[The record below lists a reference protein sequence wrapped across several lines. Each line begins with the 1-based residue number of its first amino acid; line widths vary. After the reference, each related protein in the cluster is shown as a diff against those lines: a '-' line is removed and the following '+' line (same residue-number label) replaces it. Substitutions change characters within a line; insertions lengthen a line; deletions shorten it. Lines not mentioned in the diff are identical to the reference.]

1 MEDDDRDGGPRIASY
16 VAVGDSFTEGLGDAA
31 ADGSLIGW
39 ADRLAGHL
47 AERCPQTAFT
57 YANLAVRGMV
67 IDEIV
72 EGQVPRA
79 RAFHPDLITFCAGGN
94 DLLRPGGDPDRI
106 ADRYERAVAELV
118 LGAGTVVLFTGF
130 DTRGIPVLRRL
141 RGKIATYTAHVR
153 AIADRHGC
161 PVVDLWS
168 MEAVRDRRAW
178 TDDRL
183 HLSPYG
189 HTHVALRAAEL
200 LAPRPRTGTRVTARP
215 MAQAPLPVTRRG
227 DDLQW
232 AREHFV
238 PWVGRRLFG
247 GPTTDDA
254 RPKRPD
260 LLPL

>member
-1 MEDDDRDGGPRIASY
+1 MEEKDPDGGPRIASY
-16 VAVGDSFTEGLGDAA
+16 VAVGDSFTEGLGDEA

-47 AERCPQTAFT
+47 AERCPQTAFS
-57 YANLAVRGMV
+57 YANLAVRGTV

-79 RAFHPDLITFCAGGN
+79 RAFRPDLVTFCAGGN

-118 LGAGTVVLFTGF
+118 PGAGTVVLFTGF
-130 DTRGIPVLRRL
+130 DTRGIPLLRRL

-153 AIADRHGC
+153 AIADRYGC

-168 MEAVRDRRAW
+168 MEEVRDRRAW

-183 HLSPYG
+183 HLSSYG

-200 LAPRPRTGTRVTARP
+200 LAPRPPGGTTALRP
-215 MAQAPLPVTRRG
+215 AGPSRMPATRRS

-232 AREHFV
+232 ACEHFV

-247 GPTTDDA
+247 GLPADDA

-260 LLPL
+260 LLPF